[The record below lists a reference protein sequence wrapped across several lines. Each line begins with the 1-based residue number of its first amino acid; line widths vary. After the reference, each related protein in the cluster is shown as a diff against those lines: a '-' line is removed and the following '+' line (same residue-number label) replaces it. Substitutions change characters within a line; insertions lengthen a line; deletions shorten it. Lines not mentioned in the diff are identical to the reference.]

1 MLFDEPT
8 VTKHIVVLLGYCFHT
23 VWRLASRE
31 RRGLYGSA
39 FISDLSQDVIMKK
52 HAMTVVLVSLYLLL
66 SPLGLYYPLGLRAED
81 ELFFKGKTVRI
92 IVYTCRGGLY
102 DAWARLL
109 GQYLGR
115 YIPGEPTFVVQNMP
129 GGGGKIAMNFLY
141 KVAKPDGLTIGLV
154 PRDGYTLQLIGES
167 GVEYDWTKFT
177 WIGSAEQDN
186 DLLFIRADTPY
197 RDIFEFIKA
206 KEAPRCGATGVGTT
220 GWIAPKVLEQLLGAN
235 IRIVTG
241 YPGAAEIDLAITRGE
256 VVCRATG
263 AIAHFSREPAL
274 TWHKVGFDRHLV
286 LFSKE
291 RNARTPDTPT
301 FHEVA
306 EKLGVPKIRL
316 TVMDIIGLA
325 NYASRPVI

>member
-39 FISDLSQDVIMKK
+39 FISDLSQDVIMKR

-92 IVYTCRGGLY
+92 IVYTSPGGLY

-154 PRDGYTLQLIGES
+154 PREGYTLQLI
-167 GVEYDWTKFT
+167 
-177 WIGSAEQDN
+177 
-186 DLLFIRADTPY
+186 
-197 RDIFEFIKA
+197 
-206 KEAPRCGATGVGTT
+206 
-220 GWIAPKVLEQLLGAN
+220 
-235 IRIVTG
+235 
-241 YPGAAEIDLAITRGE
+241 
-256 VVCRATG
+256 
-263 AIAHFSREPAL
+263 
-274 TWHKVGFDRHLV
+274 
-286 LFSKE
+286 
-291 RNARTPDTPT
+291 
-301 FHEVA
+301 
-306 EKLGVPKIRL
+306 
-316 TVMDIIGLA
+316 
-325 NYASRPVI
+325 